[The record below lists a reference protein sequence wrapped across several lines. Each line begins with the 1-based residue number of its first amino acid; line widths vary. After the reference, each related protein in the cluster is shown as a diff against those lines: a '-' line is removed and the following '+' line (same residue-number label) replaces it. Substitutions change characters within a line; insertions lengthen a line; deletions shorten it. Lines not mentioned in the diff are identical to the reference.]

1 MRCARLERC
10 ASRFSGKLEA
20 QLEIRRGER
29 VPGTLR
35 PFDDAGSV
43 LPEVLPEA

>member
-1 MRCARLERC
+1 MRRARLERRAPC
-10 ASRFSGKLEA
+10 FAGKLEA
-20 QLEIRRGER
+20 QLEIRRGKR